1 MNWRAVAGV
10 AAMFVLLAYGTVVV
24 FLVFNRDANSVSD
37 VVRPFILTMAPVW
50 IVAIVAARMVLRRS

>member
-1 MNWRAVAGV
+1 MNWRAAAGV
-10 AAMFVLLAYGTVVV
+10 AAMFVLLAYGTVAV

-50 IVAIVAARMVLRRS
+50 VVAVVAARVVLRRS